1 MKIEVK
7 LVIVVKGDIN
17 RDGGAGSSHPW
28 CRQCSQLRN
37 EWSQDELETDASR
50 YELKCTYELCASC
63 CITQGAQLSAL

>member
-1 MKIEVK
+1 MKTEVK

-37 EWSQDELETDASR
+37 EWSQDELEKDSSS
-50 YELKCTYELCASC
+50 YELKCTQA
-63 CITQGAQLSAL
+63 LSAA

>member
-28 CRQCSQLRN
+28 CWQCSQLRN
-37 EWSQDELETDASR
+37 EWSQDELGKDSSSS
-50 YELKCTYELCASC
+50 ELKCTQELGTSR
-63 CITQGAQLSAL
+63 CIMQGAQLRAL